1 MRVTLLGLL
10 VVVLG
15 AACASLPSTTART
28 GTPAWS
34 IALHGGAGVIPKNL
48 KPEEIA
54 AYHAALDGALA
65 EGIRRAE
72 RGQSALD
79 IAEAVVRI
87 LEDEPRFNAGRG
99 AAFTADG
106 THELD
111 ACVMVGSGL
120 KTGAVAGVKTVR
132 HPVSLARLVME
143 KTRHVLLAADGAEAF
158 ADLMKVERVPNT
170 WFDTELRRGYL
181 EEWRAAQKT
190 HAAAPVRGENAYGT
204 VGCVVRDAKGE
215 LAAATSTGGLTG
227 KRWGRIGDAPIAGAG
242 TFADARCAVSCS
254 GTGEVFIRHGV
265 AREVS
270 NRMRHF
276 GEDATTAARR
286 VIDALEPGDGG
297 LIVVAADG
305 SIAYAFNTEGLY
317 RGFADANGRRETAIW
332 ED

>member
-1 MRVTLLGLL
+1 V
-10 VVVLG
+10 
-15 AACASLPSTTART
+15 
-28 GTPAWS
+28 
-34 IALHGGAGVIPKNL
+34 GVIPKNL

-72 RGQSALD
+72 RGESALD

-106 THELD
+106 TDELD

-190 HAAAPVRGENAYGT
+190 HAAVPVRGENAYGT

-227 KRWGRIGDAPIAGAG
+227 KRWGGSATRRSRARG

-297 LIVVAADG
+297 IDRRRRGRVDRLRLQHGRPLIADSPMRTVAGRPPSGRIRAR
-305 SIAYAFNTEGLY
+305 GLA
-317 RGFADANGRRETAIW
+317 RPSRPVLIPFPGTALHALPLRASKTTTR
-332 ED
+332 

>member
-1 MRVTLLGLL
+1 
-10 VVVLG
+10 
-15 AACASLPSTTART
+15 
-28 GTPAWS
+28 
-34 IALHGGAGVIPKNL
+34 
-48 KPEEIA
+48 
-54 AYHAALDGALA
+54 
-65 EGIRRAE
+65 
-72 RGQSALD
+72 
-79 IAEAVVRI
+79 
-87 LEDEPRFNAGRG
+87 
-99 AAFTADG
+99 
-106 THELD
+106 
-111 ACVMVGSGL
+111 MVGSGL

-190 HAAAPVRGENAYGT
+190 HAAVPVRGENAYGT

-227 KRWGRIGDAPIAGAG
+227 KRWGGSATRRSRRAG

-297 LIVVAADG
+297 IDRRRRGRVDRLRLQHGRPLSRIRRCERSQGDRHLGGLGRADLH
-305 SIAYAFNTEGLY
+305 ARPA
-317 RGFADANGRRETAIW
+317 RC
-332 ED
+332 